1 MGSITKEINVS
12 ATGADVWDALR
23 DYGAVHQRV
32 VPGFVVDAVMDGADR
47 IVTFASGA
55 VARER
60 LVTLDDE
67 RRRVVYSAVETQ
79 LGFTHHQAT
88 VEVFEEPGGEGCR
101 IVWTS
106 DFLPSGPGPIVDA
119 LMAQGAAVMEE
130 TFAAVG
136 AVA

>member
-1 MGSITKEINVS
+1 MGSITKEINVR

-23 DYGAVHQRV
+23 DYGAVHRRV
-32 VPGFVVDAVMDGADR
+32 VPGFVVEAVMDGDDR
-47 IVTFASGA
+47 IITFASGA

-88 VEVFEEPGGEGCR
+88 VEVFEAAGGEGCR

-106 DFLPSGPGPIVDA
+106 D
-119 LMAQGAAVMEE
+119 
-130 TFAAVG
+130 
-136 AVA
+136 